1 MKQLSDQDATYLY
14 LETQETPQH
23 VGSVSLVALAPGYEG
38 EFFQDYKQHIA
49 ARIHLVPLL
58 YSKLVPMP
66 LEVDHPVWAEDDSF
80 DIDYHV
86 RRQTVPR
93 PGRLDQLEEL
103 VGRLHSNFLDRSR
116 PLWEF
121 YVIDGLE
128 SGQVAI
134 YTKIHHAAMDGA
146 SSQLLIQALYDLTP
160 EPREIP
166 PPPPRAPASKLQTGV
181 EAWVRGAVTNVV
193 RHEIRALQLVPDAL
207 KALSQVV
214 LPNPDTLRYDKPG
227 APPPLTPK
235 SIFNV
240 SISSQRSFAA
250 RSLPL
255 GPLKRVAKQA
265 GVKLNDVV
273 LAVCSGA
280 LRTYLMGRNAL
291 PDKTMTAIVP
301 VSLRDA
307 SMPTVANQNALFVC
321 SLASHIEDPHERLMS
336 IFASSTAQKKH
347 VNQLRGTH
355 LPDLMTSGSGPV
367 MRAAI
372 NLYCRAKLAE
382 KLPPMGNLWISNV
395 PGPQVPLYVVG
406 ARILSFYPC
415 SIPFHGAALN
425 ITAESYGESL
435 DFGLTACR
443 RTLPDVARLADALAP
458 AFDEL
463 KSAVERHL
471 ASSAE
476 PEPVA
481 SPARAARKPPAARKP
496 AAAKTVAAKT
506 VAAKKAAPA
515 SKAAPR
521 SRPASDPP
529 AKASKTAKSP
539 ASVKT
544 PKTSKATLSKAP
556 KASASKAAPVSPRA
570 RTAVAKTARV
580 AAKPAAARKPAP
592 TAAKRA
598 SR

>member
-23 VGSVSLVALAPGYEG
+23 VGSVSLVALAPSYEG

-66 LEVDHPVWAEDDSF
+66 LEVDHPVWVEDDSF

-166 PPPPRAPASKLQTGV
+166 SPPPRAPASKLQTGV
-181 EAWVRGAVTNVV
+181 EAWIRGAVTNVV
-193 RHEIRALQLVPDAL
+193 RHEIRALQFVPDAL

-250 RSLPL
+250 RSLPM

-280 LRTYLMGRNAL
+280 LRTYLKGRNAL

-336 IFASSTAQKKH
+336 IFASSTAQKKN

-372 NLYCRAKLAE
+372 NLYCQAKLAE

-425 ITAESYGESL
+425 ITAESYGDAL

-458 AFDEL
+458 AFEEL

-471 ASSAE
+471 AESAE
-476 PEPVA
+476 PETVA
-481 SPARAARKPPAARKP
+481 SPAKAARKP
-496 AAAKTVAAKT
+496 AAAKT

-521 SRPASDPP
+521 SRPASD
-529 AKASKTAKSP
+529 S
-539 ASVKT
+539 
-544 PKTSKATLSKAP
+544 L
-556 KASASKAAPVSPRA
+556 SPRA
-570 RTAVAKTARV
+570 RTAVAKTARA
-580 AAKPAAARKPAP
+580 AAKPT
-592 TAAKRA
+592 TAVKRA

>member
-280 LRTYLMGRNAL
+280 LRTYLKGRNAL

-321 SLASHIEDPHERLMS
+321 SLASHIEDPHERLLS

-425 ITAESYGESL
+425 ITAESYGDAL

-458 AFDEL
+458 AFEAL
-463 KSAVERHL
+463 KASVEGHL
-471 ASSAE
+471 AMNADADSEAAPAQAAKKPSTTRSAK
-476 PEPVA
+476 PGSKGVKAPA
-481 SPARAARKPPAARKP
+481 PARKKPATSAAPAKLPRPKAAKPPAP
-496 AAAKTVAAKT
+496 
-506 VAAKKAAPA
+506 
-515 SKAAPR
+515 
-521 SRPASDPP
+521 
-529 AKASKTAKSP
+529 
-539 ASVKT
+539 
-544 PKTSKATLSKAP
+544 
-556 KASASKAAPVSPRA
+556 A
-570 RTAVAKTARV
+570 RTATARS
-580 AAKPAAARKPAP
+580 APRKATPSAAARPAP
-592 TAAKRA
+592 ARSVRKSA
-598 SR
+598 SV